1 MLRRF
6 ARART
11 WTFILAMLAVL
22 AIGTTVE
29 PRRVMAVPAP
39 TGGPDGTP
47 YGTGDPT
54 GDDVPSPTPK
64 PLSLTTYTS
73 ARTPG
78 AVAVRGITTS
88 VRWNLYLSILIR
100 LGLR

>member
-1 MLRRF
+1 MMLRLF

-11 WTFILAMLAVL
+11 WAFIFSVLAVL
-22 AIGTTVE
+22 AMGTTVE
-29 PRRVMAVPAP
+29 PRQVMAVPAP

-64 PLSLTTYTS
+64 PLSVYTS
-73 ARTPG
+73 ARTPR
-78 AVAVRGITTS
+78 ASSVRGITTS

>member
-1 MLRRF
+1 MVSLRTRIVSFGFMLS
-6 ARART
+6 
-11 WTFILAMLAVL
+11 LLAVL
-22 AIGTTVE
+22 AMGTSVE
-29 PRRVMAVPAP
+29 PRQAVARPVS

-64 PLSLTTYTS
+64 PTSLRS
-73 ARTPG
+73 APAAPAPG
-78 AVAVRGITTS
+78 KIVVRGIRAS